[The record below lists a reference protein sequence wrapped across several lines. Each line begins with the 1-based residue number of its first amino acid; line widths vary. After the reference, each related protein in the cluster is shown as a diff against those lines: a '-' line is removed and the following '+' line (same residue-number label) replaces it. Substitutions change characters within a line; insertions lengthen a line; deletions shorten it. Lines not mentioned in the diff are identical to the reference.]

1 MSGTF
6 RGIANIVV
14 KKKEKRKTCLLS
26 HIVHLPHCNPITP
39 EGILDLMTQLQ
50 KHKIKKRKCVGLQ
63 WRTLTNTTINKE

>member
-14 KKKEKRKTCLLS
+14 KKRKEKRKTCLLS

-39 EGILDLMTQLQ
+39 EGTLDLMTQLQ
-50 KHKIKKRKCVGLQ
+50 KHKIGKKE
-63 WRTLTNTTINKE
+63 KEDV